1 MVCMGFKAGIID
13 ERLLDPK
20 YAFEDIEGVQGSGEN
35 DASSKIASLKRL
47 IETNSKKK
55 KAVGYSESDHAKNS
69 LFNQADLMDFFNSV
83 DPFEFLTKFNKVSD
97 LPFYLTDFLIVV
109 PY

>member
-13 ERLLDPK
+13 EKLLDPK
-20 YAFEDIEGVQGSGEN
+20 YVFEDIEGFQGSGEGV
-35 DASSKIASLKRL
+35 DASQKISSLKRV
-47 IETNSKKK
+47 IDTNSKKK

-83 DPFEFLTKFNKVSD
+83 DPFEFLTKFNKVS
-97 LPFYLTDFLIVV
+97 
-109 PY
+109 